1 MPKHPVSDLEPNHL
15 ASPLVLRVLRV
26 RVRGDVAID
35 IFANAALRW
44 LCRAGVTPGMRV
56 VGVVR

>member
-1 MPKHPVSDLEPNHL
+1 MPKHPVDDPELTHL
-15 ASPLVLRVLRV
+15 TSPVVLRVHV
-26 RVRGDVAID
+26 GGDVAID

>member
-1 MPKHPVSDLEPNHL
+1 MPKHPVSDLEP
-15 ASPLVLRVLRV
+15 SPFTSPVVLRVHV
-26 RVRGDVAID
+26 GGDVAID